1 MAQKLAIIGAGPIG
15 IEAATL
21 AKRQGWQVSVYEAAL
36 PGSSI
41 QRWQHVRL
49 FSSWALNQSPWG
61 REILAISLD
70 EDACPTGREYLDH
83 YLLPLAATLGD
94 VVKTRTRVLGIT
106 RRDALKGDF
115 VGNRAPKSGPFLLH
129 VDGPDGETYVEA
141 DVVFDTSGVYEHP
154 ANIGRGGL
162 RAIGETTAADRIEH
176 YIPDA
181 MGADEATYSGKS
193 VLLLGAGHSAVT
205 SLRLLSDL
213 HDKNPKTRIFWAFL
227 GKRAPYQV
235 IENDSL
241 PQRKSLGLFGNK
253 AASGEVAGVTPFPE
267 STIEQIQSDGD
278 GLKVTL
284 RRGEAQEALHV
295 DRIVANVGYRPDLS
309 LNREIQVHQ
318 CYASEGPMKLAAS
331 LLASAGGDCLA
342 QAAVG
347 VDLLKNPEPN
357 YFVLGAKSYGRNSSF
372 LLRLGIEQIQEIL
385 GFLKP

>member
-21 AKRQGWQVSVYEAAL
+21 AMRQGWQVTVYEAAL

-41 QRWQHVRL
+41 ERWQHVRL
-49 FSSWALNQSPWG
+49 FSAWALNQSPWG
-61 REILAISLD
+61 REILEHSLD
-70 EDACPTGREYLDH
+70 EDAYPTGREYLDD
-83 YLLPLAATLGD
+83 YLLPLAQTLGE
-94 VVKTRTRVLGIT
+94 VVKTHTRVLGIT

-115 VGNRAPKSGPFLLH
+115 IGARDAKSGPFLLH
-129 VDGPDGETYVEA
+129 IDGPNGESYVEA

-154 ANIGRGGL
+154 ASLGRGGL
-162 RAIGETTAADRIEH
+162 RAMGETTAAQRIER

-205 SLRLLSDL
+205 SLKLLSDL
-213 HDKNPKTRIFWAFL
+213 HEKNPKTRIFWAFL
-227 GKRAPYQV
+227 GNRAPYQV

-253 AASGEVAGVTPFPE
+253 AALGEVAGVTPLPE
-267 STIEQIQSDGD
+267 STIERIQPDGD

-284 RRGEAQEALHV
+284 RRGEAEESLHV

-309 LNREIQVHQ
+309 LNRELQVHQ

-331 LLASAGGDCLA
+331 LLASAGGDCLT

-385 GFLKP
+385 GYLKP